1 MAMEVGKDLESS
13 RAQTG
18 LDGDQAAQKQNLNLE
33 NFVHRAS
40 SGDGG
45 SSSAA
50 AVLMEV
56 AVPQTPRGMKQIRM
70 TDSPSAR
77 EARAFWGSF
86 ATDVQERPRKLV
98 LPE

>member
-1 MAMEVGKDLESS
+1 MEVGRDLESS

-18 LDGDQAAQKQNLNLE
+18 LDGDQAVQKQNLNFE
-33 NFVHRAS
+33 NLVPRAAA
-40 SGDGG
+40 GDGG
-45 SSSAA
+45 GSSAA
-50 AVLMEV
+50 AAAALPMEV

-86 ATDVQERPRKLV
+86 ATEVQERAKKA
-98 LPE
+98 